1 MGDPVSETNI
11 LYAGAQYHN
20 SETPIWASAL
30 TGISTV
36 GPNLQV
42 SSITL
47 PSNGALIMDN
57 TTPNSAV
64 IIFDRPVEDL
74 LNTPSLIK
82 MNTNVIPGGNA
93 ANISITNATQTFYD
107 DLALGNLL
115 VYGENSITNPNG
127 LIGSIG
133 QYQNQ
138 TALAINSP
146 SVYTSS
152 IWISSING
160 QVYGVG
166 TVGANIEVSTLQVNP
181 LGFMRLNAD
190 GTSTSVITAGLFFQ
204 YTPDIGAT
212 YNPAIKLTANNTNGA
227 LGVSSIENISLTL
240 VDAIEGIKYNTLALG
255 DLLVYGTN
263 NPKASTVGQVA
274 LMRQY
279 STTTD
284 LEVVTTGLHTEN
296 LIASTV
302 NGYQFPGGAVV
313 PTNIQISTM
322 QVNANGSI
330 LLSAVG
336 ASTAAIR
343 FDKAAVLQPTVDFSI
358 ETLVSRSQA
367 GLSTVSEVLA
377 LTRTSGIP
385 TLVTRF
391 EQLALGELLVYGR
404 SNPIT
409 STIGQVGRL
418 TEWQSGSTDL
428 LCITSAFRTESTIT
442 STLAVNTAYIST
454 LYVSSI
460 VDFVVNVSTINA
472 STVVSSNVTAS
483 IFNASSIKFDGSLG
497 GIDLGIGSFAGA
509 FAGQFASEV
518 LTMSMAGAA
527 LATGVIGLI
536 VPRTTNNINIPGQP
550 STFQTV
556 NLQTQLQYST
566 LGVATSTF
574 YRFVSSSDGLN
585 GTVTPG
591 QEYIVSSI
599 IAPGTTCIRSFSDP
613 INLANDSTFTSTV
626 QSFGYWIPVPNQ
638 SQFSTVGGDFVV
650 RSTLTAYR
658 LNVSTSA
665 TVLGGF
671 QAGNITSQGVVAA
684 TTNITA
690 GGNVNAFGTGTFTSG
705 LATGGLISGASLFI
719 PGSGGATI
727 SSFVSTYQVY
737 AFDINADITDIGIAN
752 IGTTNTQNLNVVV
765 IQGNTA
771 FISTFFVSSINGLPY
786 SPGGGGGGT
795 LGLFSTVIVSSLT
808 TTSSLTVTGNTNIPN
823 LTAGSTFTNS
833 ISTNQ
838 LTALGIGAFSAQI
851 GAGTPTLYNN
861 QGIYNPVGQIDY
873 GIGNISS
880 ISNNVFW
887 NKTTSTQALFV
898 SSLNGAIY
906 PPPFPNSTIIG
917 DFIVTSTLTAYNV
930 VVTNDISASSDIFSQ
945 TSLTT
950 NGFITGTTIT
960 GSNITSLTFINGQS
974 ANIGGVLIGTASNL
988 TARQINASNITA
1000 STINGEPFPS
1010 LSFPSTVTGN
1020 FIVQSTITAYAIN
1033 VSTNLVAK
1041 GIITAQNSILASNN
1055 ITAGG
1060 TVQGGF
1066 IQAIAQ
1072 ISGDTLNVGT
1082 TAAIPAITGLNTVN
1096 GIAYPPP
1103 PIPVSSYQ
1111 RLFTS
1116 SLTTSTVT
1124 TAGNV
1129 SIGGVVVATGSVT
1142 AGSYSSAGNYN
1153 GLSATYPGVNI
1164 SIAGSGNITAGNI
1177 ATNGGTF
1184 ISTNTSSI
1192 TVSSINGITYPPP
1205 LSPFNPNPQF
1215 STVTVSSLLTT
1226 TGLVAQS
1233 ANIGG
1238 TTIVGNQVTANLL
1251 VGTQVN
1257 AGILNVSTITRAGG
1271 PGFPITITNVIQGT
1285 AIRSYNNPWTV
1296 FTSSIGAE
1304 LCVAAPELYG
1314 DYIGSFTAG
1323 INSAISFGRPICG
1336 AFGNSTLTVKYGIA
1350 GEAGAS
1356 TLNVING
1363 MTTPQVYVGIGGG
1376 PPFINIV
1383 STSITLSDATLYS
1396 TIMQASQIIQTSPF
1410 GPRTEIFPGQIGIYQ
1425 TASLTSTIGIQ
1436 INGSQLNILTSNDS
1450 QAGIVNGGISQLGGN
1465 VIAKRIN
1472 NQPNVSTFTSGYY
1485 YGTQWLNVNVPAP
1498 PQGFMPLTQSLMATG
1513 FYNFGATYAF
1523 YSGIPATIPY
1533 TVVYFNAFTP
1543 CIVRVLFNTNRNQL
1557 GPPGLALRG
1566 AWDVVVLWND
1576 YSGGPQTFIQINTI
1590 VAQNVGLT
1598 LTLTGPGS
1606 GTYLLTLTPNGG
1618 FGAPQPRNG
1627 RVSWTIQPLEPPF
1640 DVDPNPFVP

>member
-1 MGDPVSETNI
+1 MSYPVSETNI

-64 IIFDRPVEDL
+64 IVFDRPVEDI

-82 MNTNVIPGGNA
+82 MNTNVVPGGNA
-93 ANISITNATQTFYD
+93 TNISITNATQTFYD

-115 VYGENSITNPNG
+115 VYGENSIANPNG
-127 LIGSIG
+127 LVGSIG

-190 GTSTSVITAGLFFQ
+190 GTSTNVLTAGLFFQ

-212 YNPAIKLTANNTNGA
+212 FNPALKLTTNNTNGA

-377 LTRTSGIP
+377 LTRTAGIP
-385 TLVTRF
+385 TAITRF

-418 TEWQSGSTDL
+418 TEWSSDSTDL

-460 VDFVVNVSTINA
+460 VDFVVSVSTINA

-483 IFNASSIKFDGSLG
+483 VFNASSIKFDGSLG

-518 LTMSMAGAA
+518 LTMSMAGSA

-536 VPRTTNNINIPGQP
+536 VPRTTNNINIPGEP

-591 QEYIVSSI
+591 QEYIISSI

-665 TVLGGF
+665 AVQGGF
-671 QAGNITSQGVVAA
+671 QAGNITSVGVVAA
-684 TTNITA
+684 GTNITA

-705 LATGGLISGASLFI
+705 LATGGLISGASLNI
-719 PGSGGATI
+719 IGGGGYI
-727 SSFVSTYQVY
+727 EPFVSTTQVD
-737 AFDINADITDIGIAN
+737 AFDVNAQIADIGIGN
-752 IGTTNTQNLNVVV
+752 ITIVNTQTLNA
-765 IQGNTA
+765 GNC
-771 FISTFFVSSINGLPY
+771 FITNANTSNINVSSINGLPY

-808 TTSSLTVTGNTNIPN
+808 TTSSLTVTGDTNIPN

-974 ANIGGVLIGTASNL
+974 ANIGGVIIGTASNI

-1033 VSTNLVAK
+1033 VSTNLIAK
-1041 GIITAQNSILASNN
+1041 GVITAQNSILASNN

-1116 SLTTSTVT
+1116 SLITSTVT

-1129 SIGGVVVATGSVT
+1129 SIGGVVNATGSVT
-1142 AGSYSSAGNYN
+1142 AGSFSSAGNYN

-1177 ATNGGTF
+1177 ATNGGAF

-1205 LSPFNPNPQF
+1205 SSPFNPNPQY

-1257 AGILNVSTITRAGG
+1257 AGIVNVSTITRAGG
-1271 PGFPITITNVIQGT
+1271 AGFPITITNVIQGT
-1285 AIRSYNNPWTV
+1285 AIRTFNNPWTV
-1296 FTSSIGAE
+1296 FTSSVGAE
-1304 LCVAAPELYG
+1304 ACFAAPELYG
-1314 DYIGSFTAG
+1314 DYIGSFNSG
-1323 INSAISFGRPICG
+1323 FNSAISFGRPISG
-1336 AFGNSTLTVKYGIA
+1336 AAGDSTLTVKYGIS
-1350 GEAGAS
+1350 GATGTS
-1356 TLNVING
+1356 TLNIISG
-1363 MTTPQVYVGIGGG
+1363 LTTNQVFVGSYVSSFIDITG
-1376 PPFINIV
+1376 P
-1383 STSITLSDATLYS
+1383 SISMYDTLGNQTA
-1396 TIMQASQIIQTSPF
+1396 IEANKIIQVSGA
-1410 GPRTEIFPGQIGIYQ
+1410 GPRTEIFPGQIGVFQ

-1436 INGSQLNILTSNDS
+1436 IIGPQLNILTSNDA

-1485 YGTQWLNVNVPAP
+1485 YGTRWFDVNVPSAP
-1498 PQGFMPLTQSLMATG
+1498 QSFMPLTQSLMATG

-1523 YSGIPATIPY
+1523 YSGIPAIVPFS
-1533 TVVYFNAFTP
+1533 VVSFSPFTP
-1543 CIVRVLFNTNRNQL
+1543 CVMRVLFNTNRNLL
-1557 GPPGLALRG
+1557 GPPGLALLG
-1566 AWDVVVLWND
+1566 AWDVVVLWAN
-1576 YSGGPQTFIQINTI
+1576 YSGGPQISITVNTI
-1590 VAQNVGLT
+1590 MSQNVGLS
-1598 LTLTGPGS
+1598 LTPTGPGS
-1606 GTYLLTLTPNGG
+1606 IVYLLTLTPNGG
-1618 FGAPQPRNG
+1618 FGTPQPRNG
-1627 RVSWTIQPLEPPF
+1627 RVSWTIQPLEPPI

>member
-1 MGDPVSETNI
+1 MSYPVSETNI

-42 SSITL
+42 SSIVL

-64 IIFDRPVEDL
+64 IVFDRPVEDL

-93 ANISITNATQTFYD
+93 TNISITNATQTFYD

-127 LIGSIG
+127 LVGSIG

-204 YTPDIGAT
+204 YTPDLGAT
-212 YNPAIKLTANNTNGA
+212 FNPALKLTANNTNGA

-330 LLSAVG
+330 LLSALG

-343 FDKAAVLQPTVDFSI
+343 FDKAALLQPTVDFSI

-367 GLSTVSEVLA
+367 GISTVSEVLT
-377 LTRTSGIP
+377 LTRTAGIP
-385 TLVTRF
+385 TPITRF

-404 SNPIT
+404 TNPIT

-418 TEWQSGSTDL
+418 TEWQSDSTDL

-460 VDFVVNVSTINA
+460 VDFVVSVSTINA

-483 IFNASSIKFDGSLG
+483 VFNASSIKFDGSLG

-536 VPRTTNNINIPGQP
+536 VPRTTNNINIPGEP

-658 LNVSTSA
+658 LNVSSSA

-671 QAGNITSQGVVAA
+671 QAGNITSLGVVAA

-690 GGNVNAFGTGTFTSG
+690 GGNVNAFGTGTFTTG
-705 LATGGLISGASLFI
+705 LTTGGLITGASLFI
-719 PGSGGATI
+719 PGAGGATI

-737 AFDINADITDIGIAN
+737 AFDVNADIMDVGIIN
-752 IGTTNTQNLNVVV
+752 VNTVNVTNLNV
-765 IQGNTA
+765 GNSFMA
-771 FISTFFVSSINGLPY
+771 SGSISSFFVSSINGLPY

-823 LTAGSTFTNS
+823 LTASSTFTNS

-930 VVTNDISASSDIFSQ
+930 VVTNDINASSDIFSQ

-974 ANIGGVLIGTASNL
+974 ANIGGVLIGTASNI

-1010 LSFPSTVTGN
+1010 LSFPSTVLGN

-1033 VSTNLVAK
+1033 VSTNLIAK
-1041 GIITAQNSILASNN
+1041 GIITAQNSIFASNN

-1060 TVQGGF
+1060 TIQGGF

-1103 PIPVSSYQ
+1103 PTPVSSYQ

-1116 SLTTSTVT
+1116 SLITSTVT

-1129 SIGGVVVATGSVT
+1129 SIGGVVNATGSVT
-1142 AGSYSSAGNYN
+1142 AGSFSSAGNYN

-1164 SIAGSGNITAGNI
+1164 SIAGNGNITAGNI

-1184 ISTNTSSI
+1184 TSTTMSSI

-1205 LSPFNPNPQF
+1205 LSPFNPNPEF
-1215 STVTVSSLLTT
+1215 STVRVSSFVST
-1226 TGLVAQS
+1226 TGLFAES

-1238 TTIVGNQVTANLL
+1238 ATIVGNQVTANLL

-1257 AGILNVSTITRAGG
+1257 ATIVAATQGNFSGIVRTQAILNPSVGDPITFGSAITGPNPGQLLTVNSNLQVNHNAFIDNQLGAPILAVSTIINYAGSAI
-1271 PGFPITITNVIQGT
+1271 PITIGGILAGAPGVNDPVRVNGLISGTIASNQYTNI
-1285 AIRSYNNPWTV
+1285 
-1296 FTSSIGAE
+1296 
-1304 LCVAAPELYG
+1304 
-1314 DYIGSFTAG
+1314 TAG
-1323 INSAISFGRPICG
+1323 SVVVAGIAAGYGATSITGGSVDISRANPTDQALNVNGIALFQNEVRAASINTTINTSATTFVTGNPQNTSIMPNGYPISGVGRCPYTYSQFSSGRYLWGTTGFING
-1336 AFGNSTLTVKYGIA
+1336 RLYVVDTLKLWGGYPVYLRFIVQSNGNVGGNSTQIYGVWNIYA
-1350 GEAGAS
+1350 GITDALGGALQY
-1356 TLNVING
+1356 TYE
-1363 MTTPQVYVGIGGG
+1363 Q
-1376 PPFINIV
+1376 
-1383 STSITLSDATLYS
+1383 S
-1396 TIMQASQIIQTSPF
+1396 TIFAHNCSISLVQDSSGDGSYRIAVISNVGGNYVSDVRASWLIQPI
-1410 GPRTEIFPGQIGIYQ
+1410 EIFG
-1425 TASLTSTIGIQ
+1425 
-1436 INGSQLNILTSNDS
+1436 
-1450 QAGIVNGGISQLGGN
+1450 
-1465 VIAKRIN
+1465 
-1472 NQPNVSTFTSGYY
+1472 
-1485 YGTQWLNVNVPAP
+1485 
-1498 PQGFMPLTQSLMATG
+1498 
-1513 FYNFGATYAF
+1513 
-1523 YSGIPATIPY
+1523 
-1533 TVVYFNAFTP
+1533 
-1543 CIVRVLFNTNRNQL
+1543 
-1557 GPPGLALRG
+1557 
-1566 AWDVVVLWND
+1566 
-1576 YSGGPQTFIQINTI
+1576 
-1590 VAQNVGLT
+1590 
-1598 LTLTGPGS
+1598 
-1606 GTYLLTLTPNGG
+1606 
-1618 FGAPQPRNG
+1618 
-1627 RVSWTIQPLEPPF
+1627 
-1640 DVDPNPFVP
+1640 

>member
-1 MGDPVSETNI
+1 MSYPVSETNI
-11 LYAGAQYHN
+11 LYSGAQYHN

-42 SSITL
+42 SSIVL

-64 IIFDRPVEDL
+64 IVFDRPVEDL

-93 ANISITNATQTFYD
+93 TNISITNATQTFYD

-115 VYGENSITNPNG
+115 VYGENSIANPNG
-127 LIGSIG
+127 LVGSIG

-212 YNPAIKLTANNTNGA
+212 FNPALKLTANNTNGA
-227 LGVSSIENISLTL
+227 LGISSIENISLTL

-302 NGYQFPGGAVV
+302 NGFQFPGGAVV

-343 FDKAAVLQPTVDFSI
+343 FDKAALLQPTVDFSI

-377 LTRTSGIP
+377 LTRTAGIP
-385 TLVTRF
+385 TAITRF

-404 SNPIT
+404 TNPIT

-418 TEWQSGSTDL
+418 TEWQSDSTDL

-460 VDFVVNVSTINA
+460 VDFVVSVSTINA

-536 VPRTTNNINIPGQP
+536 VPRTTNNINIPGEP

-690 GGNVNAFGTGTFTSG
+690 GGNVDAFGTGTFTSG
-705 LATGGLISGASLFI
+705 LATGGLISGASLNI
-719 PGSGGATI
+719 PGSGGAYI
-727 SSFVSTYQVY
+727 SSFVSTYQVE
-737 AFDINADITDIGIAN
+737 AFDVNAQNIDIGIGNITVINTQTLNVAN
-752 IGTTNTQNLNVVV
+752 IQNNSAV
-765 IQGNTA
+765 ISSLT
-771 FISTFFVSSINGLPY
+771 VSSINGLPY

-950 NGFITGTTIT
+950 NGFITGTTVT

-974 ANIGGVLIGTASNL
+974 ANIGGVLIGTASNI

-1010 LSFPSTVTGN
+1010 LSFPSTVLGN
-1020 FIVQSTITAYAIN
+1020 FIVQSTLTAYAIN
-1033 VSTNLVAK
+1033 VSTNLIAK
-1041 GIITAQNSILASNN
+1041 GVITAQNSILASNN

-1082 TAAIPAITGLNTVN
+1082 SAAIPAITGLNTVN

-1129 SIGGVVVATGSVT
+1129 SIGGVVNATGSVT
-1142 AGSYSSAGNYN
+1142 AGSFSSAGNYN

-1164 SIAGSGNITAGNI
+1164 SIAGSGIITAGNI
-1177 ATNGGTF
+1177 TTNGGAF

-1205 LSPFNPNPQF
+1205 LSPFNPNPEF
-1215 STVTVSSLLTT
+1215 STVRVSSFLST
-1226 TGLVAQS
+1226 TGLFAES

-1238 TTIVGNQVTANLL
+1238 ATIVGNQITASLVT
-1251 VGTQVN
+1251 GTQVN
-1257 AGILNVSTITRAGG
+1257 ANIVAATQGNFSGIVRTQA
-1271 PGFPITITNVIQGT
+1271 ITNPSVGQPIQFG
-1285 AIRSYNNPWTV
+1285 NNIT
-1296 FTSSIGAE
+1296 
-1304 LCVAAPELYG
+1304 
-1314 DYIGSFTAG
+1314 GSF
-1323 INSAISFGRPICG
+1323 
-1336 AFGNSTLTVKYGIA
+1336 STLTVDNNLTVRGLLRAPFEIIT
-1350 GEAGAS
+1350 S
-1356 TLNVING
+1356 TLYTQYIYNPIN
-1363 MTTPQVYVGIGGG
+1363 P
-1376 PPFINIV
+1376 
-1383 STSITLSDATLYS
+1383 SS
-1396 TIMQASQIIQTSPF
+1396 TIVVSGVLKGSPGVNDPLRVLGVLSGDIASNQYTNITAGTVVVADISTGFGATTITGGSVDISRASPTDQA
-1410 GPRTEIFPGQIGIYQ
+1410 
-1425 TASLTSTIGIQ
+1425 
-1436 INGSQLNILTSNDS
+1436 
-1450 QAGIVNGGISQLGGN
+1450 
-1465 VIAKRIN
+1465 
-1472 NQPNVSTFTSGYY
+1472 
-1485 YGTQWLNVNVPAP
+1485 LNVNGKALFQNEVTAP
-1498 PQGFMPLTQSLMATG
+1498 SINISTNAT
-1513 FYNFGATYAF
+1513 ATLF
-1523 YSGIPATIPY
+1523 RIGTP
-1533 TVVYFNAFTP
+1533 FNAVVVPGGSIAGYGKAPYVFGKMQTSSYGFGP
-1543 CIVRVLFNTNRNQL
+1543 SYVFVNGNPYRIPNLRLSPNYPTYVRLLYQSRGNQTGNGTQIYGVWDIYVGFQDGVAGVLQ
-1557 GPPGLALRG
+1557 PALRQN
-1566 AWDVVVLWND
+1566 AIFSVN
-1576 YSGGPQTFIQINTI
+1576 SSINMYYDP
-1590 VAQNVGLT
+1590 VANEVEIGIISNVG
-1598 LTLTGPGS
+1598 S
-1606 GTYLLTLTPNGG
+1606 GG
-1618 FGAPQPRNG
+1618 FGYVVDVSASWLVQPIFG
-1627 RVSWTIQPLEPPF
+1627 FT
-1640 DVDPNPFVP
+1640 